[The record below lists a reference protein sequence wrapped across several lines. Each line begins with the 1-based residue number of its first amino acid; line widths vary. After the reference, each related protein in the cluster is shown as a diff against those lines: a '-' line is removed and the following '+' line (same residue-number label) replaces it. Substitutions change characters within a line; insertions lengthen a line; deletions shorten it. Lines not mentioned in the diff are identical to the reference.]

1 MPCALQIT
9 GGMLNGVSPNY
20 RDMAPA
26 LRAIT
31 SVSYNRH
38 AASIVHS
45 ACTALLVLPW
55 LASSV
60 VQSLAPAP
68 AAPLADACIAGWL
81 AGMPLGPGCC
91 RWAIEVV
98 TIQQYANFPQW
109 RWPATK
115 AAMSAAGKPTPA
127 VRTTGLPVGLPI
139 AACCLLSYEPFILS

>member
-1 MPCALQIT
+1 VRHAALSPSVSLPSTLPCPVCLPPGHPLPCPALPCLPAARPPLALCPVPCGLQIT

-38 AASIVHS
+38 AASIAHS

-81 AGMPLGPGCC
+81 AGWLACLWDLG
-91 RWAIEVV
+91 V
-98 TIQQYANFPQW
+98 
-109 RWPATK
+109 
-115 AAMSAAGKPTPA
+115 AG
-127 VRTTGLPVGLPI
+127 GL
-139 AACCLLSYEPFILS
+139 